1 MKYQNTRL
9 VEWSLFIF
17 STFITI
23 IALINVIEYANII
36 NGPDNSNFTA
46 DQARGWLIA
55 NSILLFIAV
64 IYWIYR
70 VYHFF
75 LTPDRRTQTYDNIK
89 NYLNAEHDGFVGKS
103 SSTTSFNPFKS
114 SSKSKPGE
122 FSSINTSAQINTIA

>member
-1 MKYQNTRL
+1 MSYQNSRL
-9 VEWSLFIF
+9 VEWSLFLF

-75 LTPDRRTQTYDNIK
+75 LTPERRTQTYDNIK
-89 NYLNAEHDGFVGKS
+89 NYLNEEHKGFVGES
-103 SSTTSFNPFKS
+103 SSSSLNPFKS
-114 SSKSKPGE
+114 SSYRPKAGE
-122 FSSINTSAQINTIA
+122 LSFNIGEQIDTIA

>member
-1 MKYQNTRL
+1 MSYQNSRL
-9 VEWSLFIF
+9 VEWSLFLF

-75 LTPDRRTQTYDNIK
+75 LTPERRTQTYDNIK
-89 NYLNAEHDGFVGKS
+89 NYLNEDHGGFIGKVS
-103 SSTTSFNPFKS
+103 DKISNFTS
-114 SSKSKPGE
+114 SSKTKPGQL
-122 FSSINTSAQINTIA
+122 SSINQDKLVEIGSIA